1 MYSEAEGTAAVHLAR
16 WAVEDHLTEAA
27 RSKPSLSEA
36 FAERRGTFVTLET
49 YPDRLLRGCIG
60 YPEATHPLEEA
71 ITQAAVSACHDPR
84 FPPLAPEEL
93 PGVVV
98 EVSLLTPARRLA
110 VDSPLDLPG
119 EVVVGRDGL
128 LVRRGRSGG
137 LLLPQ
142 VPVDGRWDAE
152 EFLSQACMKAGLL
165 PDAWFEP
172 TVEIYAFQAEVFA
185 EGAPGKAVARRELTA
200 VHEGH

>member
-1 MYSEAEGTAAVHLAR
+1 M
-16 WAVEDHLTEAA
+16 
-27 RSKPSLSEA
+27 
-36 FAERRGTFVTLET
+36 TLEA
-49 YPDRLLRGCIG
+49 YPEHRLRGCIG

-71 ITQAAVSACHDPR
+71 ITRAAVSACHDPR
-84 FPPLAPEEL
+84 FPPLTREEL

-98 EVSLLTPARRLA
+98 EVSLLTPARRLEVA
-110 VDSPLDLPG
+110 SPQDLPK

-128 LVRRGRSGG
+128 LVRHGRSGG

-142 VPVDGRWDAE
+142 VPVDGGWEAA

-172 TVEIYAFQAEVFA
+172 AVEIYAFQAEVFA
-185 EGAPGKAVARRELTA
+185 ERAPGKAVARRELTA
-200 VHEGH
+200 VHDGH